1 MRLETERLQV
11 ENERR
16 KLEALRVEQLRLES
30 EARERARARAAA
42 IEREAMQTGQSNN
55 AGVPDLLE
63 RLRELGKLKDAG
75 YLTEEEFQLI
85 KKKVI
90 ASQT

>member
-1 MRLETERLQV
+1 MGDP
-11 ENERR
+11 ENLVSAE
-16 KLEALRVEQLRLES
+16 LTATGISYEAAS
-30 EARERARARAAA
+30 NFDYPCARMNLDAA
-42 IEREAMQTGQSNN
+42 IEQEAMQTGQSDN

-63 RLRELGKLKDAG
+63 RLRELGKLKGAG
-75 YLTEEEFQLI
+75 YLTEEEFQLL